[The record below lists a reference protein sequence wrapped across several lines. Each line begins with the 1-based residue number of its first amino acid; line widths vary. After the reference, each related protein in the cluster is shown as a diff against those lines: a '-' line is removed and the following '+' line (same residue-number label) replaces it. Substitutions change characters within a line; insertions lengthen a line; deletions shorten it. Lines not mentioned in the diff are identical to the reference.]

1 MAEHGTKAGL
11 PKSNS
16 SRERKAAPERAAA
29 AAIKPRRARRWPT
42 AVFGIL
48 LAGFTAF
55 TVLEA
60 FVLPQ
65 TYATVDNQNV
75 SAEAQSEITVTT
87 YRKYDTDI
95 YVADVQLG
103 SADELRTAFAQ
114 DIYGKNITA
123 PTSEIAESNSARL
136 AINGD
141 YYSAR
146 SGYVIRNGVI
156 YSDYS
161 ASDDQEDLVI
171 YEDGSM
177 DVIREGETTAQELL
191 DEGAMQVFCFG
202 PALVED
208 GEIAVADGEEV
219 SGKAMSSNPRTA
231 IGWISDTHYVFIV
244 SDGRT
249 DDNAGLDLDE
259 LAEICQELGCS
270 EAYNLDGGGS
280 STMYYNGN
288 VINTPAS
295 HGRHSGERSVSDIVY
310 VK

>member
-1 MAEHGTKAGL
+1 MAEHGAKAGL

-75 SAEAQSEITVTT
+75 SAEAQNVSTEAQSEITVTT

-123 PTSEIAESNSARL
+123 PTSEIAESNGARL

-171 YEDGSM
+171 YEDGSK

-249 DDNAGLDLDE
+249 DDTAAAFIRE
-259 LAEICQELGCS
+259 HR
-270 EAYNLDGGGS
+270 
-280 STMYYNGN
+280 
-288 VINTPAS
+288 V
-295 HGRHSGERSVSDIVY
+295 R
-310 VK
+310 